1 LLVLVTLAPAV
12 HAESVAALI
21 AAVAGNA
28 RFAAP
33 ARADVRIERLVDGA
47 PTATAAILLGRGT
60 TVYLE
65 ARDGM
70 RALVRPGKAV
80 LSSNTRLVR
89 AAPGQALPGTDLLLE
104 DIAVFTA
111 TALKV
116 PQISD
121 DSPAGV
127 VVVGAPGVPSAY
139 VLLAYTIERDPRA
152 VVVRTQYYRD
162 SIGNLVKLRR
172 DGPFVDLGGH
182 SRPGEIAVEDVR
194 QRTSTKL
201 TLTWREVPDASA
213 ALFTPAALKQPSG
226 LAWP

>member
-1 LLVLVTLAPAV
+1 MLLPPVPTSA
-12 HAESVAALI
+12 SS
-21 AAVAGNA
+21 
-28 RFAAP
+28 
-33 ARADVRIERLVDGA
+33 GA
-47 PTATAAILLGRGT
+47 PTTTAAILLGRGT
-60 TVYLE
+60 TLYLE

-80 LSSNTRLVR
+80 LVANTRVVR
-89 AAPGQALPGTDLLLE
+89 AVPDQALPGTDLLLE
-104 DIAVFTA
+104 DIAVFAMT
-111 TALKV
+111 TLKV

-139 VLLAYTIERDPRA
+139 VLLAFTIERDTHA
-152 VVVRTQYYRD
+152 VLRTQYYRD

-172 DGPFVDLGGH
+172 DGAFVELG
-182 SRPGEIAVEDVR
+182 SRWRPGEIAMEDLR

-201 TLTWREVPDASA
+201 TLTWREVPDAPA
-213 ALFTPAALKQPSG
+213 ALFAPAALKQPSG